1 MSVVVETHKLTRVFR
16 TYKKKEGFS
25 GSLSG
30 LFKRSYIEKKAAYDL
45 DISIQ
50 EGEVVAFLGPNG
62 AGKTTTLKMLSGLL
76 HPSSGDAHIL
86 GYQPWKREHT
96 FLKQIALVMG
106 QRNQLWWDLPAIES
120 FNLQREI
127 YEVPSQIYRQRLAE
141 LIEILDL
148 SKIINT
154 AVRKLSLGE
163 RMKCEMVAALLHRPK
178 VLLLD
183 EPTIGLDVV
192 MQKKIRSFIKDYNR
206 EHGATIML
214 TSHYMDDVA
223 ALAQRTLVI
232 NHGRLVYEGSLETL
246 TERYAPNKVL
256 RVTFARPIASVDLAA
271 LGTVVENQ
279 NGLARIQVLRDN
291 VAERAAALFQKFPV
305 ADLSIE
311 EPQLDDII
319 HDLFLETNQQEEK
332 AIQLELP
339 NLAEPT
345 EETEREVVAVR

>member
-1 MSVVVETHKLTRVFR
+1 MTTVIETDKLTRTFR
-16 TYKKKEGFS
+16 TYKKKEGLK
-25 GSLSG
+25 GSLVG
-30 LFKRSYIEKKAAYDL
+30 LFKRTYTEKKAAYDL
-45 DISIQ
+45 DIKIE

-76 HPSSGDAHIL
+76 HPTSGTASVL
-86 GYQPWKREHT
+86 GFQPWQREHA

-127 YEVPSQIYRQRLAE
+127 YDVPATLYRERLAE
-141 LIEILDL
+141 LVEVLDL
-148 SKIINT
+148 ERIMNT

-163 RMKCEMVAALLHRPK
+163 RMKCEMVAALLHRPR

-192 MQKKIRSFIKDYNR
+192 MQKKIRGFIKDYNR
-206 EHGATIML
+206 QHGATILL

-232 NHGRLVYEGSLETL
+232 NHGHLIYEGSLTTL
-246 TERYAPNKVL
+246 TERYAPYKVL
-256 RVTFARPIASVDLAA
+256 LATFQKPISTADLAG
-271 LGTVVENQ
+271 LGQVVENENSQ
-279 NGLARIQVLRDN
+279 ARIQVPRDA
-291 VAERAAALFQKFPV
+291 VAERSAALFQRFPV

-319 HDLFLETNQQEEK
+319 HDLFTDKN
-332 AIQLELP
+332 
-339 NLAEPT
+339 T
-345 EETEREVVAVR
+345 ETEPQAAPALVTV

>member
-1 MSVVVETHKLTRVFR
+1 MSIVIETTKLSRMFR
-16 TYKKKEGFS
+16 TYKKQEGVK
-25 GSLSG
+25 GSLKG
-30 LFKRSYIEKKAAYDL
+30 LFKRDYTEKKAAYDL
-45 DISIQ
+45 DIRIE

-76 HPSSGDAHIL
+76 HASSGDARVL
-86 GYQPWKREHT
+86 GYQPWKREHP

-120 FNLQREI
+120 FNLQRDI
-127 YEVPSQIYRQRLAE
+127 YEVPNHLYRLRLAE
-141 LIEILDL
+141 LIEVLDM

-163 RMKCEMVAALLHRPK
+163 RMKCEMAAALLHQPK

-183 EPTIGLDVV
+183 EPTIGLDVI
-192 MQKKIRSFIKDYNR
+192 MQKKIRSFIKEYNQKY
-206 EHGATIML
+206 GATILL

-232 NHGRLVYEGSLETL
+232 NHGRMVYEGSLAEL
-246 TERYAPNKVL
+246 TERFAPNKVL
-256 RVTFARPIASVDLAA
+256 VVTFFSPVSTADLGI
-271 LGTVVENQ
+271 LGNVVENQ
-279 NGLARIQVLRDN
+279 EVQARIQVPRAA

-311 EPQLDDII
+311 ETQLDDII
-319 HDLFLETNQQEEK
+319 HDLFTETNKEVLNR
-332 AIQLELP
+332 QLS
-339 NLAEPT
+339 
-345 EETEREVVAVR
+345 VVG